1 MPKLNPHHR
10 DEEDARFDVQ
20 LRPAVFDDFVG
31 QKAIVEKLR
40 IYIQAASARG
50 EALDHI
56 LFTGLPGL
64 GKTTLATLIAREMKV
79 ELHSTSGP
87 IIERPGDLAG
97 ILTNLKRGDILFI
110 DEIHR
115 LSSAVEEYLYSAMED
130 YSISVV
136 LGQGPHARTM
146 RLDLPPF
153 TLAGAT
159 TREGLLTEPLRAR
172 FGVIE
177 KLDFYPPEDLGAILA
192 RSARILNVVLKPDA
206 AREIAG
212 RARGT
217 PRVANRLLR
226 RLRDVAQVRAN
237 NVISPK
243 VALAGLAML
252 GVDSEGLGETDRK
265 ILEILSRNAG
275 APVGLKT
282 LATAVCEA
290 EETIE
295 EVYEPFL
302 LRLGLIQKTPRG
314 RKISPDGRKHLKLPA
329 PREDQGRLDFG
340 D

>member
-1 MPKLNPHHR
+1 MPRLTPHHR
-10 DEEDARFDVQ
+10 DDDDAKFDAQ
-20 LRPAVFDDFVG
+20 LRPAVFEDFVG
-31 QKAIVEKLR
+31 QRAIVEKLR
-40 IYIQAASARG
+40 IYIQAATARN

-115 LSSAVEEYLYSAMED
+115 LATAVEEYLYSAMED
-130 YSISVV
+130 FAISVV
-136 LGQGPHARTM
+136 LGQGPHARTV

-153 TLAGAT
+153 TLIGAT

-172 FGVIE
+172 FGVTE
-177 KLDFYPPEDLGAILA
+177 KLDFYPTTDLARILL
-192 RSARILNVVLKPDA
+192 RSARILNVGLHEEA
-206 AREIAG
+206 AMEIAG

-226 RLRDVAQVRAN
+226 RLRDIAQVRAN
-237 NVISPK
+237 NIITLE
-243 VALAGLAML
+243 VARAGLDLL
-252 GVDSEGLGETDRK
+252 GVDSHGLTETDRQ
-265 ILEILSRNAG
+265 ILQVLAKNEDS
-275 APVGLKT
+275 PVGLKT
-282 LATAVCEA
+282 LATAVCES

-295 EVYEPFL
+295 EVYEPYL
-302 LRLGLIQKTPRG
+302 LRLGFIVKTPRG
-314 RKISPDGRKHLKLPA
+314 RKLSSAGRKHVSAANRAARQKSL
-329 PREDQGRLDFG
+329 F
-340 D
+340 

>member
-1 MPKLNPHHR
+1 MPRLTPHHR
-10 DEEDARFDVQ
+10 DDDDAKFDAQ
-20 LRPAVFDDFVG
+20 LRPAVFEDFVG
-31 QKAIVEKLR
+31 QRAIVEKLR
-40 IYIQAASARG
+40 IYIQAATARN

-115 LSSAVEEYLYSAMED
+115 LATAVEEYLYSAMED
-130 YSISVV
+130 FAISVV
-136 LGQGPHARTM
+136 LGQGPHARTV

-153 TLAGAT
+153 TLIGAT

-172 FGVIE
+172 FGVTE
-177 KLDFYPPEDLGAILA
+177 KLDFYPTADLARILL
-192 RSARILNVVLKPDA
+192 RSARILNVGLHEEA
-206 AREIAG
+206 AMEIAG

-226 RLRDVAQVRAN
+226 RLRDIAQVRAN
-237 NVISPK
+237 NIITLE
-243 VALAGLAML
+243 VARAGLDLL
-252 GVDSEGLGETDRK
+252 GVDSHGLTETDRQ
-265 ILEILSRNAG
+265 ILQVLAKNEDS
-275 APVGLKT
+275 PVGLKT
-282 LATAVCEA
+282 LATAVCES

-295 EVYEPFL
+295 EVYEPYL
-302 LRLGLIQKTPRG
+302 LRLGFIVKTPRG
-314 RKISPDGRKHLKLPA
+314 RKLSSAGRKHVGAANRAARQKSL
-329 PREDQGRLDFG
+329 F
-340 D
+340 